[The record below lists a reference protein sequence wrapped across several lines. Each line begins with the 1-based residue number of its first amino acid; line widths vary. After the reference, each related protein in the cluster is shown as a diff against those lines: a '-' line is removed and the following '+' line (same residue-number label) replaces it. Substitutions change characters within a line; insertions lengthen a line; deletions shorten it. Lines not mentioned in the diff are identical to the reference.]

1 MDCRSRWRR
10 QEWLELRLAGVESS
24 LGGLAPSSSLCVGCY
39 SGDGAGADSA
49 LVSASQASTPM
60 RPHLWIP
67 KIVMIGT
74 LFCRSLLVCVL
85 LGVGA
90 RGGEP
95 LDFSHDIAPL
105 LSRFGCNGSACHGN
119 AEGQNGFR
127 LSVFGN
133 DPVADYEALVV
144 QGRGRRVM
152 PAAPDES
159 LMLRKSAGTV
169 PHAGGR
175 RMTEGSR
182 EYGMLR
188 DWIAGG
194 AVYLDSSKP
203 ELKSVRIDPPDSVH
217 RFGEHRS
224 LGVRAMY
231 SDGVERDVTWL
242 AVFHSNDA
250 SIAEVDDTGRMSTG
264 HSVGQAALMA
274 RFSGQIAVHR
284 VTVPRPGERV
294 EFGDGD
300 GATEIDRMVNANLRR
315 MNLKP
320 SEPADDAVFLR
331 RVFLDLAGRLPS
343 LEEAKAFL
351 DDGRADKRA
360 VLVDGLL
367 ERPEWADV
375 WALKWSDLL
384 RVDRRTLGHRAA
396 YAYYGWIHRSM
407 KENVPLDRFAR
418 GLLEA
423 EGPLQENPAGYF
435 FRVAK
440 KSGEVAATTSQAL
453 MGIRITC
460 AECHQHPFDRWTQSD
475 YHGMRAYFEQVQY
488 KKVGD
493 EEALVVEGNP
503 KVLHPRTKE
512 ALRAHPLGEAM
523 PESDPE
529 GDRRRALSGWLTAPE
544 NPWFA
549 RNLANRIWAHFLG
562 RGLVEPVDDVR
573 ATNPPTNP
581 ELLDRLAAMLV
592 ADGFNP
598 KPLMRRIV
606 LSQTYGRSATPN
618 ETNGR
623 DERNFSRALFRRLP
637 SEVLMDAICDVT
649 GVPEKYAG
657 VPYGMRAVQ
666 LWDSEQQSYFL
677 KLFGRPQRT
686 TPCECER
693 SVSAS
698 VSQALHFMNSP
709 NLQSKLAHAR
719 GNVTRWVAEG
729 VDDGR
734 LAESLYLACYSR
746 RPSAS
751 EVAEVSGYLRAAKGT
766 RQQAAEDLAWSLM
779 NTLEF
784 VFNH

>member
-1 MDCRSRWRR
+1 MLQVVRGDMRIEVMARFLREGGLKGSTLMRISEQTSENHVRWHFLR
-10 QEWLELRLAGVESS
+10 QAGVLCLW
-24 LGGLAPSSSLCVGCY
+24 LGLMVCGVVR
-39 SGDGAGADSA
+39 AG
-49 LVSASQASTPM
+49 QGP
-60 RPHLWIP
+60 
-67 KIVMIGT
+67 
-74 LFCRSLLVCVL
+74 
-85 LGVGA
+85 
-90 RGGEP
+90 
-95 LDFSHDIAPL
+95 DFIHDIAPL
-105 LSRFGCNGSACHGN
+105 LSRFGCNGSACHGK

-133 DPVADYEALVV
+133 DPLADHEALVV

-152 PAAPDES
+152 VAAPDES
-159 LMLRKSAGTV
+159 LMLRKSVGAV

-175 RMTEGSR
+175 RMSENSR
-182 EYGMLR
+182 EYRMLR
-188 DWIAGG
+188 EWIAGG
-194 AVYLDSSKP
+194 A
-203 ELKSVRIDPPDSVH
+203 I
-217 RFGEHRS
+217 
-224 LGVRAMY
+224 Y
-231 SDGVERDVTWL
+231 SDAAKSDLRGLRMDPSEGVQRFSERRPLRVLASYADGEERDVTWL

-250 SIAEVDDTGRMSTG
+250 SIAEVDEFGMMTMGT
-264 HSVGQAALMA
+264 SVGQAAVMA
-274 RFSGQIAVHR
+274 RYGGQIAVHR

-294 EFGDGD
+294 AFEDSPGSS
-300 GATEIDRMVNANLRR
+300 EIDRLVNVNLRR
-315 MNLKP
+315 MNLLP
-320 SEPADDAVFLR
+320 SASVDDAGFLR
-331 RVFLDLAGRLPS
+331 RAYLDLAGRLPTVA
-343 LEEAKAFL
+343 EAGEFL
-351 DDGRADKRA
+351 KNGDSGKRA
-360 VLVDGLL
+360 LLVDRLL
-367 ERPEWADV
+367 ESPEWADV

-396 YAYYGWIHRSM
+396 FAYYGWIHRAM
-407 KENVPLDRFAR
+407 RENVPLDRFAR

-460 AECHQHPFDRWTQSD
+460 AECHQHPFDRWTQTD

-493 EEALVVEGNP
+493 DEALMVEGNP
-503 KVLHPRTKE
+503 KVVHPRTKE
-512 ALRAHPLGEAM
+512 VLRAHPLGEAM

-529 GDRRRALSGWLTAPE
+529 GDRRRALAEWLTAPE

-592 ADGFNP
+592 ADGFDP

-606 LSQTYGRSATPN
+606 LSETYGRSATPN
-618 ETNGR
+618 ATNAR

-649 GVPEKYAG
+649 GVAEKYAG

-709 NLQSKLAHAR
+709 NLQAKLSHAR
-719 GNVTRWVAEG
+719 GNVARWVSAG
-729 VDDGR
+729 QDDSALVER
-734 LAESLYLACYSR
+734 LYLACFSR
-746 RPSAS
+746 LPTRD
-751 EVAEVSGYLRAAKGT
+751 EVKEAEAYLTRKGD
-766 RQQAAEDLAWSLM
+766 RQQAAEDLTWSLM